1 MQKGCVC
8 AYLSSSCLT
17 TFWYM
22 PFEHKNQALASP
34 ARFRRRLK
42 RHIAYGSLLMVVSLA
57 IGTAGYCFFGKMP
70 VVDGIYNASM
80 ILTGMGPVSPMETA
94 GGKLFA
100 SIYALY
106 SGVAFLGAVTVTIAP
121 VVHRFLHALHVDER
135 D

>member
-1 MQKGCVC
+1 MAG
-8 AYLSSSCLT
+8 
-17 TFWYM
+17 
-22 PFEHKNQALASP
+22 
-34 ARFRRRLK
+34 
-42 RHIAYGSLLMVVSLA
+42 SLA